1 MPSYDQQEFHI
12 RCEWGMQGLLKL
24 APARVVVIV
33 DVFSFCTTV
42 DIALGRGVTV
52 FPYPTGD
59 EGVTEYARARNA
71 LVAGKR
77 IGEAGAMTLSP
88 SSMVAA
94 QPGTRLV
101 LPSRNGSAMAFRARD
116 SGAVVLAGSLRNASA
131 VASWVNRAGGP
142 VAVVP
147 GGERWPHDG
156 TLRPAFEDMLG
167 AGAIVRKLS
176 GTCSPETRA
185 MAAVFESTVASG
197 LQGALRACS
206 SSRELIESG
215 FESDVALASE
225 LDASEVVALLDGNTF
240 VDARSR

>member
-1 MPSYDQQEFHI
+1 MPFYDQQEFHV
-12 RCEWGMQGLLKL
+12 RCEWGVQGLLNL

-33 DVFSFCTTV
+33 DVFSFCTAV

-52 FPYPTGD
+52 FPYPMGD
-59 EGVTEYARARNA
+59 DGVTEYARARNA

-77 IGEAGAMTLSP
+77 MGEAGAMTLSP

-101 LPSRNGSAMAFRARD
+101 LPSRNGSAMAFAARD
-116 SGAVVLAGSLRNASA
+116 SGAVVIAGSLRNASA

-156 TLRPAFEDMLG
+156 TLRPAFEDVLG
-167 AGAIVRKLS
+167 AGAIISRLS
-176 GTCSPETRA
+176 GSASPEARA

-206 SSRELIESG
+206 SGRELMERG
-215 FESDVALASE
+215 FESDVVLASDV
-225 LDASEVVALLDGNTF
+225 DASEVVPLLDGDAF